1 MEQAEN
7 DGDLRGRTQQFALRI
22 IRLCERLPHR
32 PAARV
37 IGNQLFRSGT
47 SVGANYGAVRR
58 ARSDADFT
66 SKLGI
71 VLEEADE
78 SVYWL
83 ELLATSGVVPQE
95 KLAPLLNEAEQ
106 LDAIFAASR
115 ITAQAAAKAHAAG

>member
-7 DGDLRGRTQQFALRI
+7 DGDLRGRTQQFALRS

-37 IGNQLFRSGT
+37 IGNQLLRSGT
-47 SVGANYGAVRR
+47 SVGANYRAARR

-83 ELLATSGVVPQE
+83 ELLATNGMVPQE

-106 LDAIFAASR
+106 LVAIFAASR
-115 ITAQAAAKAHAAG
+115 ITAQATAKAHAAG